1 MPTVFSGQTG
11 TNQAHAGASGTF
23 DITRTSGT
31 YSVAINASGSGYEI
45 GNVITVPGNTLGGA
59 TPANDATVV
68 VTGKDGSGGLST
80 VTITGS
86 GLAGGG
92 LNLVK
97 WCYTN
102 RLYNPNNNC
111 KFKCKL

>member
-1 MPTVFSGQTG
+1 MQE
-11 TNQAHAGASGTF
+11 QAEHL
-23 DITRTSGT
+23 ILQEHR
-31 YSVAINASGSGYEI
+31 YHSVAINASGSGYEI

-86 GLAGGG
+86 ALAGGG
-92 LNLVK
+92 LNLVSGGPL
-97 WCYTN
+97 TDFTT
-102 RLYNPNNNC
+102 PNNNC
-111 KFKCKL
+111 KSQV